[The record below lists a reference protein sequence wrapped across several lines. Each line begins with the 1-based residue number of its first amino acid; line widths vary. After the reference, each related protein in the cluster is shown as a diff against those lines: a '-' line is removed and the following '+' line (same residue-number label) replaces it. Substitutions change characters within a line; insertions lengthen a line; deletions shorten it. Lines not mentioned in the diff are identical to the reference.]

1 MWPWDP
7 ELGSVSESLLVVLNL
22 IDLYGRFVGQ
32 KFETVQKNKQTI
44 KQTGQDVNYGWT
56 YLDPSGSWGTQPS
69 YVAHAARLSIRL
81 LIQTQAVNIL
91 GPSYCSLT
99 LKEMGHIPETHF
111 LNFLTLPG
119 YWSPGCW
126 SKIHSTLL
134 SSWACIALG
143 SFKKHPGQLSLV
155 LLVFSLLFLVISL
168 GAFWMLSV
176 GTLWS
181 QISRAVQPLMLESH
195 CWLC

>member
-22 IDLYGRFVGQ
+22 IDLYEREYGTFVGQ
-32 KFETVQKNKQTI
+32 KFETVQKNKQTNRTRC
-44 KQTGQDVNYGWT
+44 QLWMD
-56 YLDPSGSWGTQPS
+56 LSGAFWVLRYTALICGPCCMPFRQ
-69 YVAHAARLSIRL
+69 AI
-81 LIQTQAVNIL
+81 IQTQAVNIL

-119 YWSPGCW
+119 CWPPCCW

-134 SSWACIALG
+134 STWACIALG
-143 SFKKHPGQLSLV
+143 SFKKHPGLLTLV
-155 LLVFSLLFLVISL
+155 LLVFSLSLLVISL
-168 GAFWMLSV
+168 GHFECSLWELS
-176 GTLWS
+176 GHRFLRQYS
-181 QISRAVQPLMLESH
+181 
-195 CWLC
+195 CWC

>member
-1 MWPWDP
+1 MDLSGAFW
-7 ELGSVSESLLVVLNL
+7 VLRNTAL
-22 IDLYGRFVGQ
+22 TCGPCCTPFRQAV
-32 KFETVQKNKQTI
+32 
-44 KQTGQDVNYGWT
+44 
-56 YLDPSGSWGTQPS
+56 
-69 YVAHAARLSIRL
+69 
-81 LIQTQAVNIL
+81 IQTQAVNIL

-119 YWSPGCW
+119 YWSPCCW

-134 SSWACIALG
+134 STWACIALG
-143 SFKKHPGQLSLV
+143 SFKKHPGLLSLV
-155 LLVFSLLFLVISL
+155 LLVFSLPFLVISL
-168 GAFWMLSV
+168 GAFWVLSV

-181 QISRAVQPLMLESH
+181 QISRAVQLLMLESH